1 LKKKVPI
8 WNNCLPHYIELKF
21 NIMQEDLMNFEL
33 PVNKSSII
41 KVIGVGGGGSNAV
54 NHMYRH
60 GIKDV
65 DFVVCNTD
73 AQALANSPVQ
83 VKIQLGSSL
92 TEGRGA
98 GNKPEIGREA
108 AIENLDDV
116 IDVLSKNTRMVFITA
131 GMGGGTGTG
140 AAPVIAKAAKELGIL
155 TVAIVTIPFRNE
167 GQRRV
172 NQALEG
178 IAEIEKYV
186 DSLLVINNEK
196 IREMYGDLRVSE
208 AFSKADDVLAIAAK
222 GIAEIITVHGYIN
235 VDFAD
240 VETVMTNSGV
250 SIMGSAKATGPDRAI
265 KAVTEALNSPLLND
279 NNIQGARNIL
289 INITSGSEEITMDE
303 IGQVT
308 DYIQSCAGDDADLI
322 WGNGIDA
329 SLGEAISV
337 TVIATGF
344 GTNSIPELYIRK
356 KQLDR
361 VSLESSETEEILR
374 VPEPNSEFE
383 VKDVPKTRKRTTGNI
398 ITQREI
404 EFDLS
409 EPFDKR
415 IPAHELQMRNID
427 KSVEIQKAAERVKN
441 LKRTYEKLRDMN
453 MTSDQVKSSIDEME
467 NQPAY
472 VRRKFDLDKIEP
484 SKEKKISKYSLKD
497 DDDKSVKLSDNN
509 RYLHE
514 NVD

>member
-1 LKKKVPI
+1 M
-8 WNNCLPHYIELKF
+8 E
-21 NIMQEDLMNFEL
+21 EDLMSFEL

-41 KVIGVGGGGSNAV
+41 KVVGVGGGGSNAV
-54 NHMYRH
+54 NHMYKH

-116 IDVLSKNTRMVFITA
+116 IDALANNTKMVFITA

-140 AAPVIAKAAKELGIL
+140 AAPVLAKAAKELGIL

-167 GQRRV
+167 GARRV

-196 IREMYGDLRVSE
+196 IREMYGDLKVSE
-208 AFSKADDVLAIAAK
+208 AFAKADDVLAIAAK

-240 VETVMTNSGV
+240 VETVMSNSGV
-250 SIMGSAKATGPDRAI
+250 AIMGSGQASGEDRAI
-265 KAVTEALNSPLLND
+265 QAVTNALNSPLLND
-279 NNIQGARNIL
+279 NNIEGARNIL
-289 INITSGSEEITMDE
+289 INITSGNEEITMDE

-308 DYIQSCAGDDADLI
+308 DYIQGCAGDSADLI
-322 WGNGIDA
+322 WGNGIDKT
-329 SLGEAISV
+329 LGDALCV

-344 GTNSIPELYIRK
+344 GTNSIPELYVRK
-356 KQLDR
+356 RQIQKEELDAIQKKDDEYDNL
-361 VSLESSETEEILR
+361 STD
-374 VPEPNSEFE
+374 EFE
-383 VKDVPKTRKRTTGNI
+383 VRDRPQTRKRTNSNV

-404 EFDLS
+404 EFDLTQPYESPRFS
-409 EPFDKR
+409 EDN
-415 IPAHELQMRNID
+415 HMHDLE
-427 KSVEIQKAAERVKN
+427 KSIEIKKASDRVKN
-441 LKRTYEKLRDMN
+441 LKRTYEKFRELNLNSQQRN
-453 MTSDQVKSSIDEME
+453 SSIDDIE

-472 VRRKFDLDKIEP
+472 IRRNFDLDKMEP
-484 SKEKKISKYSLKD
+484 SKEKKISKYSLTD
-497 DDDKSVKLSDNN
+497 DENKTARLSEEN
-509 RYLHE
+509 RYIHK

>member
-1 LKKKVPI
+1 
-8 WNNCLPHYIELKF
+8 
-21 NIMQEDLMNFEL
+21 MEDLMNFDI
-33 PVNKSSII
+33 PVNRSSII
-41 KVIGVGGGGSNAV
+41 KVVGVGGGGSNAV
-54 NHMYRH
+54 NHMYEQ

-65 DFVVCNTD
+65 DFIICNTD
-73 AQALANSPVQ
+73 AQALSNSPVP

-98 GNKPEIGREA
+98 GNKPTIGREA

-116 IDVLSKNTRMVFITA
+116 IEVLANNTKMVFITA

-140 AAPVIAKAAKELGIL
+140 AAPVIAKAARELGIL

-172 NQALEG
+172 NQAMEG

-196 IREMYGDLRVSE
+196 IREIYGDLKVSE
-208 AFSKADDVLAIAAK
+208 AFARADNVLTIAAK

-250 SIMGSAKATGPDRAI
+250 AILGSAIADGENRALD
-265 KAVTEALNSPLLND
+265 AVQMALNSPLLND
-279 NNIQGARNIL
+279 NNIAGARNIL
-289 INITSGSEEITMDE
+289 INITSGENEATMDE
-303 IGQVT
+303 IGQIT
-308 DYIQSCAGDDADLI
+308 DYIQTCAGDDADLI
-322 WGNGIDA
+322 WGNGVD
-329 SLGEAISV
+329 SKLEDSISV

-344 GTNSIPELYIRK
+344 ETNSIPELYMRK
-356 KQLDR
+356 REMDKIP
-361 VSLESSETEEILR
+361 LEKSFTIEDKVTNN
-374 VPEPNSEFE
+374 VPSNSEFE
-383 VKDVPKTRKRTTGNI
+383 VKEKRSSKHRESNI
-398 ITQREI
+398 IKQREI
-404 EFDLS
+404 EFDISNELFTVES
-409 EPFDKR
+409 KPQKTEKNVDSKKAADRVKTLKR
-415 IPAHELQMRNID
+415 NYEQMR
-427 KSVEIQKAAERVKN
+427 E
-441 LKRTYEKLRDMN
+441 MN
-453 MTSDQVKSSIDEME
+453 MSNRQRQSSIEELE

-472 VRRKFDLDKIEP
+472 VRKNIQLDKEDKP
-484 SKEKKISKYSLKD
+484 SKEVKISKFSLED
-497 DDDKSVKLSDNN
+497 DQENGGVKLSDNN